1 MLVMY
6 HAYVS
11 KISNLSSFWKIN
23 GKVLW
28 KKKILFAQFQNCL
41 NVFER
46 RVVNYEFWLKS
57 DRTVKEILA
66 TMSKRA

>member
-1 MLVMY
+1 MHMSLKL
-6 HAYVS
+6 A
-11 KISNLSSFWKIN
+11 SFLENKWK
-23 GKVLW
+23 GFVE
-28 KKKILFAQFQNCL
+28 KKILFAQFQNCL